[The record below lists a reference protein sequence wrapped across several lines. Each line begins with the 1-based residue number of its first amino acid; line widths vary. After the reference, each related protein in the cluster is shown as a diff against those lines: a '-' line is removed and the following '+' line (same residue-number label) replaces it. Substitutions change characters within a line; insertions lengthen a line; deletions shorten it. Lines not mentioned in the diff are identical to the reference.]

1 MAMLPQVCFPKDN
14 NMRPICVNHGCD
26 DPVTYSRKDTQGN
39 ERWRPHC
46 GHCQAASWGKWPHR
60 VGVTPFK
67 TGKCNNRDGHLGFKC
82 LIKWSLVPKGTKGM
96 TEIDHIDSDSS
107 NNDLDN
113 LDELCPICHKLK
125 GQIHGDYNKTKRHPA
140 KPILGYKGKKR
151 VNALFA
157 FEELFRL

>member
-1 MAMLPQVCFPKDN
+1 MAMLPQACFPRDN

-26 DPVTYSRKDTQGN
+26 DSVTYSRKDIQGN

-46 GHCQAASWGKWPHR
+46 SHCQAASWGKWPHR
-60 VGVTPFK
+60 AGVMPFK

-82 LIKWSLVPKGTKGM
+82 LIKWSLIPKGAKGM
-96 TEIDHIDSDSS
+96 TEIDHIDGDSS

-125 GQIHGDYNKTKRHPA
+125 GQMHGDYNKTKCHSA
-140 KPILGYKGKKR
+140 KPILGFKGKKR

-157 FEELFRL
+157 FEELFGL